1 MIFKKKK
8 NKNTNSQDIPTQNM
22 VFIFIYK
29 GIGKGLIE
37 TDTIV
42 AKYEHEAIEQFK
54 TKHPNNELFA
64 YKYDFVDQGTG
75 ETYTSRKNWEYAEYL
90 YRLEKQKTIKSLRQ
104 AAGKKQNKSDS
115 DINLKPLYYKENGD
129 YHKTGLYVDPSKLHE
144 LFSNLTKETD

>member
-1 MIFKKKK
+1 MLFRKK
-8 NKNTNSQDIPTQNM
+8 NKNTNLQNIPTQNN

-29 GIGKGLIE
+29 GIGEDLME

-64 YKYDFVDQGTG
+64 YKYDFIDPDTG
-75 ETYTSRKNWEYAEYL
+75 NIYTFRKNWGYAEYL
-90 YRLEKQKTIKSLRQ
+90 YRMGGSKTIKSIKQ
-104 AAGKKQNKSDS
+104 TVDKKQHESDS
-115 DINLKPLYYKENGD
+115 NINLKPLYYKKNGD